1 MIIDFKNIKKS
12 DRVCVVV
19 YGNIASGKSS
29 FARELVKALKGFV
42 YVCMDQVRVDS
53 YLNGPTLKSIE
64 FERKCEKL
72 CEGMLKRN
80 NHIVYETT
88 GVSQFAKNML
98 LDLSRNSQVFYIFL
112 DCPADLC
119 LRRYQSRK
127 QGGYFS
133 IAPAFSD
140 RLSIGEFINK
150 VADQQRGMKKDVVLR
165 SDRLS
170 TIEML
175 KSIWSTLS

>member
-1 MIIDFKNIKKS
+1 MIDLKNIKKS

-29 FARELVKALKGFV
+29 FAKELVKLLPGFK
-42 YVCMDQVRVDS
+42 YVCMDQVRIDC
-53 YLNGPTLKSIE
+53 YLNGPQLRSIE

-72 CEGMLKRN
+72 CENMLKLN

-88 GVSQFAKNML
+88 GVSQFAKSML
-98 LDLSRNSQVFYIFL
+98 VELSRNFLIFYIFL

-140 RLSIGEFINK
+140 RLSIGAFINK

-170 TIEML
+170 VFEML
-175 KSIWSTLS
+175 KSIWSTWS